1 MDSCSTHFSGNPDKT
16 GNWPLVLRFFISAGA
31 WFHSFSKMAIIVFN
45 NQLTMKDKYQDLMT
59 VLTAQEIQTLKDSYA
74 YIAVLIAG
82 ADGKMDTKELAWAEK
97 IVQIR
102 SFSGDERLFH
112 LHEEITKELP
122 GKIREVIGAMPQ
134 DLPTRNRAFTAEI
147 EKLNP
152 ILESLDPFMGNY
164 MYKGYLSFAERIA
177 KSSGGFLSFFAIGPE
192 EKKWIKL
199 PMLHAIAYNPEDE
212 EEE

>member
-1 MDSCSTHFSGNPDKT
+1 MA
-16 GNWPLVLRFFISAGA
+16 VLSAG
-31 WFHSFSKMAIIVFN
+31 
-45 NQLTMKDKYQDLMT
+45 
-59 VLTAQEIQTLKDSYA
+59 EIQTLKDSYA

-82 ADGKMDTKELAWAEK
+82 ADGKINSKELTWAEK

-122 GKIREVIGAMPQ
+122 GKIKEIIVSMPQ
-134 DLPTRNRAFTAEI
+134 DLATRNQQLTAEI

-152 ILESLDPFMGNY
+152 ILASLDSFMGNY
-164 MYKGYLSFAERIA
+164 LYKGYLSFAERIA
-177 KSSGGFLSFFAIGPE
+177 KSTGGFLSFFSIAPG

-199 PMLHAIAYNPEDE
+199 PMIHSIAYDPDE
-212 EEE
+212 NE